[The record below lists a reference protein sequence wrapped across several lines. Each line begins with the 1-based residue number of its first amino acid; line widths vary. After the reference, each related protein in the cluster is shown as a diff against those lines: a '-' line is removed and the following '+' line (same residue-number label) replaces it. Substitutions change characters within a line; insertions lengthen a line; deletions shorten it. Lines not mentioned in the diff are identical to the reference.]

1 VRKLHTWTKAAAAI
15 LVVVIVAVG
24 FAITRGRNRTHV
36 GGTMPADIDDRDS
49 RWRGFAAEVP
59 GIPSRPAQ
67 APADTPVAPG
77 GPGSPLPSAAGEAP
91 PPNRNDEATMDRW
104 RRAILERRTEEI
116 LDLDQ
121 DFALEPAHY
130 GPLLELS
137 AGNDPDDRVR
147 AFSTRVLG
155 KYKNVAAANVFDRLL
170 ADRSEFVRQNAAW
183 ALGEL
188 AERPSGREAANR
200 SAGQL
205 RQLQESDASPDVR
218 KAAADALKKL

>member
-1 VRKLHTWTKAAAAI
+1 VRKLHSWTKAAAAI

-24 FAITRGRNRTHV
+24 VAISRGRNRTHV
-36 GGTMPADIDDRDS
+36 GGTAPADVDDRDS

-59 GIPSRPAQ
+59 GIPSRPPQ
-67 APADTPVAPG
+67 APAATPGAPS
-77 GPGSPLPSAAGEAP
+77 SPLPSAAGEAT
-91 PPNRNDEATMDRW
+91 PPNRTDEALMDRW
-104 RRAILERRTEEI
+104 RQAILERRPEEI

-170 ADRSEFVRQNAAW
+170 SDRSEFVRQNAAW

-188 AERPSGREAANR
+188 AARPTGREAANR

-205 RQLQESDASPDVR
+205 RQLQESDPSPDVR

>member
-15 LVVVIVAVG
+15 LIVVVVAAG
-24 FAITRGRNRTHV
+24 FAIMRGRNRTHV
-36 GGTMPADIDDRDS
+36 GGAAPEDVDDRDS

-59 GIPSRPAQ
+59 GIPSRPPP
-67 APADTPVAPG
+67 APEGTPGAPT
-77 GPGSPLPSAAGEAP
+77 STSTPSGQVPAP
-91 PPNRNDEATMDRW
+91 PPSRSDEALMDQW
-104 RRAILERRTEEI
+104 RQAILERRTETI

-121 DFALEPAHY
+121 EFALEPARF

-137 AGNDPDDRVR
+137 AGNDADERVR

-170 ADRSEFVRQNAAW
+170 SDKSEFVRQNAAW

-188 AERPSGREAANR
+188 AAQPAGREAANR

-205 RQLQESDASPDVR
+205 RQLQESDRSSDVR
-218 KAAADALKKL
+218 KAAGDTLTKL